1 MGSLLINVLG
11 CFLIVAGIIAIAGS
25 AGDCDGKCM
34 EYANSMGEMMIAL
47 FIGLTLFVTGGI
59 MIYSDNKE

>member
-1 MGSLLINVLG
+1 MKNILG
-11 CFLIVAGIIAIAGS
+11 GFFIFAGMMAIAGS

-47 FIGLTLFVTGGI
+47 FIGLTLLVTGGI